1 MKAIVAT
8 IAFLIMLTTPSE
20 ATHLKAA
27 DITFKRISQ
36 DFFTYEFTV
45 TLYTDVQSPVRA
57 GDGIINFGDG
67 VEAQL
72 DINADSIEDSEF
84 VGFNG
89 QVLIYKIKIT
99 HTYIV
104 PGTYT
109 ISYREPNRNNEI
121 VNIDGGNSVLTGFYL
136 QAFLVLDPSV
146 GFNDS
151 PLLNSFPIDRA
162 FVGVKFTHNAWAT
175 DADGDSLSYRLV
187 FPLQD
192 RELPARHYLLPDHDD
207 FYSDFNTGN
216 EANGGPPSF
225 LLDPVTGDLVW
236 DAPGDYLSNSVG
248 PFSEYTVAYIVEEWR
263 KVNSEWMRI
272 GYVTRDMQIIVSGEK
287 GGRPDFEL
295 PDHAQIALGIT
306 IDQDIDFSNFQDEDI
321 KVSFFGEPFQLQND
335 AMTATPDFP
344 AFESAPVALN
354 LQWSPGA
361 QDLRDRPYL
370 VHLKVESTG
379 SDTEPPA
386 VTYGTWVLSVEPL
399 KTVVPPGISMPPTST
414 VVTGVIDLPEAS
426 FESFTFYP
434 NPTGQWLFWKNNNDQ
449 REVFEEITIFNSLG
463 KQTKRT
469 KTASNTITGIVVAEL
484 PPGLY
489 FISLKSK
496 TARYRG
502 TFIKN

>member
-1 MKAIVAT
+1 MKAIVA
-8 IAFLIMLTTPSE
+8 IAFLLLLTAPSK
-20 ATHLKAA
+20 ATHLRAA

-57 GDGIINFGDG
+57 GDGLINFGDG
-67 VEAQL
+67 VEGQL
-72 DINADSIEDSEF
+72 DIISHSIEDSEYT
-84 VGFNG
+84 GFND
-89 QVLIYKIKIT
+89 QVEIYKLKIT
-99 HTYIV
+99 HTYLV

-109 ISYREPNRNNEI
+109 ISYREFNRNEEI
-121 VNIDGGNSVLTGFYL
+121 VNIDGGNSVQTEFYL
-136 QAFLVLDPSV
+136 QAFLVIDPLV
-146 GFNDS
+146 GSNDS
-151 PLLNSFPIDRA
+151 PILNSFPVDRA

-187 FPLQD
+187 FPLRD
-192 RELPARHYLLPDHDD
+192 RERPVRNYRLPNYLDYYTD
-207 FYSDFNTGN
+207 FFTGN
-216 EANGGPPSF
+216 EANDGPPRF
-225 LLDPVTGDLVW
+225 LLDPVTGDLIW
-236 DAPGDYLSNSVG
+236 DAPGDFLSNSVG
-248 PFSEYTVAYIVEEWR
+248 PFSEYNVAFIIEEWR
-263 KVNSEWMRI
+263 QVNSEWMRI

-295 PDHAQIALGIT
+295 PDNALIAQGAT

-321 KVSFFGEPFQLQND
+321 KVSFYGEPLQLQND
-335 AMTATPDFP
+335 AMTATPDAP
-344 AFESAPVALN
+344 DFENPPTSIN
-354 LQWSPGA
+354 LQWIPSA

-370 VHLKVESTG
+370 VHIKVESSG
-379 SDTEPPA
+379 SDMEPPA

-399 KTVVPPGISMPPTST
+399 KAVTPPGISMPPTST
-414 VVTGVIDLPEAS
+414 VVTGVMDLPEAT
-426 FESFTFYP
+426 FESLTFYP

-496 TARYRG
+496 TAHYRG